1 MAIEM
6 KDSDSDVDFDESLGI
21 ATYSNSQSTVNT
33 YEIIFESLWSP
44 SELEIIKK

>member
-21 ATYSNSQSTVNT
+21 ATYSNSQRIVNT
-33 YEIIFESLWSP
+33 YEIIFLQ
-44 SELEIIKK
+44 IIMYGLNV